1 MNSTEKIKRR
11 QFLKNFALGAT
22 VLSGIPLLYWSPL
35 FQEEV
40 PGQDFLEDKELS
52 VIKGFVGAWCEGW
65 PSLPGDTEKNPQ
77 SYFKNL
83 NEVLGVIRDDLRQE
97 LRMAL
102 KLLSYPPACF
112 FLTGYFFPWKDPKAC
127 VEILRKWQDSQNE
140 IHKKLYFSFSSLF
153 AAPLYSDS
161 RSWQFIGYPG
171 PPEISREES

>member
-11 QFLKNFALGAT
+11 QFLKNFALTGT

-35 FQEEV
+35 FQEQLDHQRYLGEMEFTV
-40 PGQDFLEDKELS
+40 VEGLVE
-52 VIKGFVGAWCEGW
+52 AWCDSW
-65 PSLPGDTEKNPQ
+65 PQLPGDVPRKRMA
-77 SYFKNL
+77 YFKNL
-83 NEVLGVIRDDLRQE
+83 DEVLNVIREDLRQE

-112 FLTGYFFPWKDPKAC
+112 FLTSYFNPWSDVSKCQK
-127 VEILRKWQDSQNE
+127 ILNKWQFSQNA
-140 IHKKLYFSFSSLF
+140 IHKKLYFSFTSLF
-153 AAPLYSDS
+153 AAPFYSDS